1 MYEEIIAALRFCD
14 NGECDGCCKYI
25 KGKGTEC
32 YTLLRDAADAI
43 EELQKQALEWQ
54 KSRDLE
60 RSLCAVMEKLIP
72 RWIPVTERLPED
84 GSLVGK
90 LIADSDGCIRIASQ
104 CAVIT
109 LSGGK
114 TVYTDLIDLVSFL
127 AKDTP
132 TTEWADC
139 THITHWMPLPE
150 PPKEES

>member
-1 MYEEIIAALRFCD
+1 MYDELVKRLRADADYMD
-14 NGECDGCCKYI
+14 NNGIMLYAVAPFYREC
-25 KGKGTEC
+25 
-32 YTLLRDAADAI
+32 ADAI
-43 EELQKQALEWQ
+43 EEPGK
-54 KSRDLE
+54 
-60 RSLCAVMEKLIP
+60 P

-139 THITHWMPLPE
+139 THITHWMQLPE
-150 PPKEES
+150 PPEDGGQDA

>member
-1 MYEEIIAALRFCD
+1 MTDLAEYINREKAIDIIRKHWSRHDGDTACQKAIDELRTC
-14 NGECDGCCKYI
+14 E
-25 KGKGTEC
+25 
-32 YTLLRDAADAI
+32 A
-43 EELQKQALEWQ
+43 
-54 KSRDLE
+54 
-60 RSLCAVMEKLIP
+60 EKVVSGNKP

-132 TTEWADC
+132 TTEWEDC
-139 THITHWMPLPE
+139 THITHWMPLSE
-150 PPKEES
+150 PPKEEK

>member
-1 MYEEIIAALRFCD
+1 MTIMERLRDKCGNDEMAFALNWASR
-14 NGECDGCCKYI
+14 
-25 KGKGTEC
+25 
-32 YTLLRDAADAI
+32 LLRDTPAADVV
-43 EELQKQALEWQ
+43 
-54 KSRDLE
+54 E
-60 RSLCAVMEKLIP
+60 RP

-114 TVYTDLIDLVSFL
+114 TVYTDLIDLVSYL

-132 TTEWADC
+132 TTEWTDC
-139 THITHWMPLPE
+139 THITHWMQLPE
-150 PPKEES
+150 PPEDGGQDE